1 MYMHFDLKFKAEVYH
16 GTIDTVGAFE
26 FRVGA

>member
-1 MYMHFDLKFKAEVYH
+1 MYMHFDLKFKAEVYR

-26 FRVGA
+26 FLVGA